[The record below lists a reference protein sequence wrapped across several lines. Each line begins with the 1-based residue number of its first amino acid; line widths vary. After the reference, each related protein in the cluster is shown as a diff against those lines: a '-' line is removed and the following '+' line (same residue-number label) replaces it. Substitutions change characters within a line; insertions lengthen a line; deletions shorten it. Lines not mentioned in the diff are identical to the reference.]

1 MRVCIVY
8 SYIGPRKV
16 ILRFA
21 TFLWSASGRAMCDV
35 IAWYEKNVEKRVKGL
50 GGNKGGGREADRRNI
65 CAGQR
70 IRGWAFRSYF
80 RSHRSFVD
88 RQAVVGNEKASDTSM
103 ALEWPRYCRAT
114 KSRRMPT
121 WVQFKSG
128 TPSDYLS
135 IYLHIFTVSAG
146 LFLCLGRW

>member
-1 MRVCIVY
+1 MY
-8 SYIGPRKV
+8 
-16 ILRFA
+16 
-21 TFLWSASGRAMCDV
+21 DV
-35 IAWYEKNVEKRVKGL
+35 IAWYEKTSKSGKKSRGDE
-50 GGNKGGGREADRRNI
+50 GGEADRRNI

-70 IRGWAFRSYF
+70 IRGWASRSCF
-80 RSHRSFVD
+80 WSHRSFAD
-88 RQAVVGNEKASDTSM
+88 RQAVVGNEKASETSM

-135 IYLHIFTVSAG
+135 TFAFLQSRLLYSQLFCLKRQYYIIWIVS
-146 LFLCLGRW
+146 